1 MTKKRSQRK
10 KKRKNRQAAR
20 KPSRTAVNEVVE
32 RMLAAGPDYIE
43 ENLIRLMQDSATL
56 RQEPEFVDLSFDP
69 RQTLEAAARHFPR
82 FKRRLLRAA
91 NRDGENVPTIHDDF
105 RIAVLDDLVT
115 PEFEQEL
122 KRRLARCTTRLNRG
136 HDVDKT
142 EIALFLSMF
151 LEDETREML
160 GGKKRVSLGLYGLV
174 TTIYEES
181 FDRAMAEIPEARDI
195 IGETLYTIWCARHQK
210 EDMAL
215 IDAAVEQIDDF
226 EDFADRVAADPAL
239 GHAWLRQEQYLFEEF
254 QEHVTTHGLNVE
266 PPLFTPE
273 ESTRPMTMMEQR
285 YWNKPWSLS
294 RYFVIPAVVNF
305 MRCILEVVDEIVSPE
320 KIAQIREV
328 LQALGHTCLHAD
340 EEQVRRF
347 VPPIQAAIDQLQPD
361 GPPSENSVVTTLYL
375 MSLTAAID
383 EESLGPRWRWFFER
397 AEKSRLMQSYRG
409 PSI

>member
-10 KKRKNRQAAR
+10 KKRKNSQAAR
-20 KPSRTAVNEVVE
+20 KPSRTAVNDVAEKL
-32 RMLAAGPDYIE
+32 LAAGPDYVE
-43 ENLIRLMQDSATL
+43 ENFVRLMQDSATL
-56 RQEPEFVDLSFDP
+56 RQEPEFADLSFDP

-91 NRDGENVPTIHDDF
+91 NRDGENVPIIYDDF
-105 RIAVLDDLVT
+105 RIAVLDDLAT
-115 PEFEQEL
+115 PEFEREL

-136 HDVDKT
+136 RDVDKT

-151 LEDETREML
+151 LEDETRQML

-181 FDRAMAEIPEARDI
+181 FDRAMAEIPKARDI
-195 IGETLYTIWCARHQK
+195 ISETLYTIWCARHQK

-215 IDAAVEQIDDF
+215 IDAAVEQIEDF
-226 EDFADRVAADPAL
+226 EDLADRVAAEPAL
-239 GHAWLRQEQYLFEEF
+239 SQAWQRQEQHLLEEF
-254 QEHVTTHGLNVE
+254 EGRVTTHSLNVE

-273 ESTRPMTMMEQR
+273 ESTRPMTMMEQQ

-294 RYFVIPAVVNF
+294 RYFVIPAVISF
-305 MRCILEVVDEIVSPE
+305 MRCILKVVDEIVSPE
-320 KIAQIREV
+320 KMTQMREV
-328 LQALGHTCLHAD
+328 LHALGQACLHAD
-340 EEQVRRF
+340 DEQMRSF

-361 GPPSENSVVTTLYL
+361 GLPSENRVVTTLYL

-383 EESLGPRWRWFFER
+383 AESLSPRWRWFFER